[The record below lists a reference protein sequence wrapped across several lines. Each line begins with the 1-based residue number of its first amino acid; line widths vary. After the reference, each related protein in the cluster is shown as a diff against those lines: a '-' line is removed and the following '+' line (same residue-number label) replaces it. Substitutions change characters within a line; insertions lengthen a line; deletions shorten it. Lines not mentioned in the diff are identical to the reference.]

1 MKRTA
6 RLLIAVGYCLC
17 LFSHSFTLCL
27 LWSRREI
34 SNGLLS
40 ALILFFGMAAAKA
53 FYVMHY
59 SQERA
64 AFATVPTLKVKPLV
78 LLTMG
83 LVTFATAT
91 CSATLT
97 LNGILH
103 NGHGNIPLGL
113 VTLLSAL
120 LYLLLLVAAFSE
132 VKK

>member
-1 MKRTA
+1 M
-6 RLLIAVGYCLC
+6 
-17 LFSHSFTLCL
+17 
-27 LWSRREI
+27 
-34 SNGLLS
+34 
-40 ALILFFGMAAAKA
+40 ILFFGMAAAKA

-59 SQERA
+59 SQKRT
-64 AFATVPTLKVKPLV
+64 AFATVPTLKVKPIALFA
-78 LLTMG
+78 MG
-83 LVTFATAT
+83 LVTFATAA

-113 VTLLSAL
+113 VTLLAAL